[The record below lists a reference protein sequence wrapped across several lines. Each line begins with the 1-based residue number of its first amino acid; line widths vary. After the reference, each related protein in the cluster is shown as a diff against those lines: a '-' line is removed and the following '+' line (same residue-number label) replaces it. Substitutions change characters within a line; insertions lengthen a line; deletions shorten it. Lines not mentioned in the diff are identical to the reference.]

1 MTSATLWQ
9 EFQGSRNF
17 PAAQQ
22 ETNGLSNNKE
32 RGSVLLI
39 VLAVILLLGLL
50 SGWFVSREPSVMWV
64 EWEVDGKPA
73 PIGYATAH
81 TAEHIGRKLLEKPGG
96 FTSNDKLP
104 PFVLLDNMPNWEYGA
119 LIQLRDLVKSMR
131 NDYSRSQSQSV
142 ENKHLASAD
151 PAFNSDHTWWLLPSC
166 ESKYEEGIAHIEDFK
181 NDLSNA
187 QQVDSQFYAR
197 ADNLREWLSVVEKR
211 LGSLSQRLS
220 ASVGQTRVNTDLQ
233 GDSAA
238 ENSTPR
244 PADVEVKTPWLKID
258 DELYEA
264 RGSAWALLHF
274 MRAAEKDFQQVLDDK
289 NARVSIRQIIRELE
303 AAIQPLNS
311 PVVLN
316 GNGFGLF
323 ANHSLVTAS
332 YLSRANSAVI
342 NLRELLDQG

>member
-1 MTSATLWQ
+1 MAIGTLWQ
-9 EFQGSRNF
+9 EIKDSWQFR
-17 PAAQQ
+17 AQQ
-22 ETNGLSNNKE
+22 REDAGMDGGRQ

-39 VLAVILLLGLL
+39 VLVVVLLLGVL
-50 SGWFVSREPSVMWV
+50 SGWFFSREPDVMWV

-81 TAEHIGRKLLEKPGG
+81 TAEQIGRTLLEKPGG
-96 FTSNDKLP
+96 FISNDKLP
-104 PFVLLDNMPNWEYGA
+104 PFVFLDNMPNWEYGA

-142 ENKHLASAD
+142 ENKHMGKAE
-151 PAFNSDHTWWLLPSC
+151 PAFNSDHTWWFLPSC
-166 ESKYEEGIAHIEDFK
+166 ESKYEEGIEHIAAFKED
-181 NDLSNA
+181 LAST

-233 GDSAA
+233 GDSSA
-238 ENSTPR
+238 ENSTPA
-244 PADVEVKTPWLKID
+244 PADVEVKTAWLKID

-289 NARVSIRQIIRELE
+289 NASVSIRQIIRELE
-303 AAIQPLNS
+303 AAIQPINS